1 LNKLTLEEN
10 RRYKL
15 FSQRQSGRL
24 SQTDLEES
32 LLDIV
37 DDTGLNTSR
46 TSSSIEEE
54 ELTCAICLD
63 TFEHQSK
70 VVALPCKAHIFHPEC
85 IEKWIKN
92 NAVCPECRFEV
103 TVQRLDEQ
111 KKEIKDS

>member
-1 LNKLTLEEN
+1 LLE
-10 RRYKL
+10 
-15 FSQRQSGRL
+15 
-24 SQTDLEES
+24 
-32 LLDIV
+32 IV

-46 TSSSIEEE
+46 SSSSNLEEE

-63 TFEHQSK
+63 TLEHQSK
-70 VVALPCKAHIFHPEC
+70 VVALPCKAHIFHAVC

-103 TVQRLDEQ
+103 TVKRLDEQ